1 MNQVNILNISIDN
14 LTQEEL
20 LLLLKTKG
28 GVVVTPNVDHVIKL
42 QKDPEFHHIYHEA
55 DYRVCDSQILK
66 IVSKWLGSPIREK
79 ISGSD
84 FFPAFYNH
92 FKDDPNTKIFLL
104 GAAEGVARQAQKNI
118 NSKLGR
124 DIVID
129 SYSPSYGFE
138 KNEAECQKIIEMIN
152 QSGATVLAV
161 GVGAPKQEKWIYK
174 YKNQL
179 PNIKVFM
186 AIGAT
191 LDFEAGN
198 RPRSPQWMSKFGVE
212 WAFRLLSEPK
222 RLWKRYLVE
231 DLPFFWLVFQQKL
244 NLYQY
249 KSPIGQLLKRAGLI
263 SSEQVAEILEEQ
275 AYQRHFRFGDLL
287 AQRGWVKPETID
299 FFAEELPELATTH
312 PTQPLGQYLK
322 KAALLNDDQ
331 IRRILN
337 YQRKT
342 GMKFGEI
349 AVLKGWVK
357 QETIDCFLDTVASEH
372 RIRSVDDRK
381 NYNKKQSMTPIAS

>member
-1 MNQVNILNISIDN
+1 MNKINILNVSIDN

-20 LLLLKTKG
+20 LLLLKEKG
-28 GVVVTPNVDHVIKL
+28 GVVVTPNVDHLIKL
-42 QKDPEFHHIYHEA
+42 QKDPEFHHIYQEA
-55 DYRVCDSQILK
+55 DYRVCDSQIVK

-84 FFPAFYNH
+84 LFPAFYTY
-92 FKDDPNTKIFLL
+92 FKDDPDTKIFLL
-104 GAAEGVARQAQKNI
+104 GAAEGVAHKAQKNI

-124 DIVID
+124 DMVIG

-152 QSGATVLAV
+152 ESGATVLAV
-161 GVGAPKQEKWIYK
+161 GVGAPKQEKWISK

-198 RPRSPQWMSKFGVE
+198 RPRSPEWMSKYGVE
-212 WAFRLLSEPK
+212 WAFRLMSEPK

-231 DLPFFWLVFQQKL
+231 DLPFFLLVFQQKL

-249 KSPIGQLLKRAGLI
+249 KSPIGQLLKTAGLI
-263 SSEQVAEILEEQ
+263 SSEQVEEILQEQ
-275 AYQRHFRFGDLL
+275 AYQRHLRFGDLL
-287 AQRGWVKPETID
+287 ARRGWVKPETVD
-299 FFAEELPELATTH
+299 FFAEELPQLETAH
-312 PTQPLGQYLK
+312 PQQPLGQYLK

-331 IRRILN
+331 ITRILN
-337 YQRKT
+337 YQRQT

-357 QETIDCFLDTVASEH
+357 QETIDWFLETVKAEH
-372 RIRSVDDRK
+372 KVRSLED
-381 NYNKKQSMTPIAS
+381 KQKYGKPSMRAIAS

>member
-1 MNQVNILNISIDN
+1 MNQIKILNVSIDN

-20 LLLLKTKG
+20 LLLLKKQG
-28 GVVVTPNVDHVIKL
+28 GVVVTPNVDHLIKL
-42 QKDPEFHHIYHEA
+42 QNDPEFHHIYQEA

-66 IVSKWLGSPIREK
+66 LVSNWLGDPIREK

-84 FFPAFYNH
+84 FFPAFYNY
-92 FKDDPNTKIFLL
+92 FKDDEDTTIFLL
-104 GAAEGVARQAQKNI
+104 GAAEGVAHEAQKKI

-124 DIVID
+124 EIVIG

-138 KNEAECQKIIEMIN
+138 KNEAECQKIIEMVN

-198 RPRSPQWMSKFGVE
+198 RPRSPEWMSKYGVE
-212 WAFRLLSEPK
+212 WAFRLMSEPK
-222 RLWKRYLVE
+222 RLWKRYLIE

-263 SSEQVAEILEEQ
+263 STEQVEEILQEQ
-275 AYQRHFRFGDLL
+275 AYQRHLRFGDLL
-287 AQRGWVKPETID
+287 ARRGWVKPETVD
-299 FFAEELPELATTH
+299 FFAEQLPKLATAH
-312 PTQPLGQYLK
+312 PQQPLGQYLK

-331 IRRILN
+331 ITRILN
-337 YQRKT
+337 YQNQT

-357 QETIDCFLDTVASEH
+357 QETIDWFVDTVTDEH
-372 RIRSVDDRK
+372 QARSLNGEK
-381 NYNKKQSMTPIAS
+381 NYRKPSMTAIAS

>member
-1 MNQVNILNISIDN
+1 MNKINILNVSIDN

-20 LLLLKTKG
+20 LLLLKEKG
-28 GVVVTPNVDHVIKL
+28 GVVVTPNVDHLIKL
-42 QKDPEFHHIYHEA
+42 QKDPEFHHIYQEA
-55 DYRVCDSQILK
+55 DYRVCDSQIVK

-84 FFPAFYNH
+84 LFPAFYTY
-92 FKDDPNTKIFLL
+92 FKDDPDTKIFLL
-104 GAAEGVARQAQKNI
+104 GAAEGVAHKAQKNI

-124 DIVID
+124 DMVIG

-152 QSGATVLAV
+152 ESGATVLAV
-161 GVGAPKQEKWIYK
+161 GVGAPKQEKWISK

-198 RPRSPQWMSKFGVE
+198 RPRSPEWMSKYGVE
-212 WAFRLLSEPK
+212 WAFRLMSEPK

-249 KSPIGQLLKRAGLI
+249 KSPIGQLLKTAGLI
-263 SSEQVAEILEEQ
+263 SSEQVEEILQEQ
-275 AYQRHFRFGDLL
+275 AYQRHLRFGDLL
-287 AQRGWVKPETID
+287 ARRGWVKPETVD
-299 FFAEELPELATTH
+299 FFAEQLPQLETAH
-312 PTQPLGQYLK
+312 PHQPLGQYLK

-331 IRRILN
+331 ITRILN
-337 YQRKT
+337 YQRQT

-357 QETIDCFLDTVASEH
+357 QETIDWFLETVKAEH
-372 RIRSVDDRK
+372 KVRSLED
-381 NYNKKQSMTPIAS
+381 KQKYGKPSMRAIAS

>member
-1 MNQVNILNISIDN
+1 MNKINILNVSIDN

-20 LLLLKTKG
+20 LLLLKDKG
-28 GVVVTPNVDHVIKL
+28 GVVVTPNVDHLIKL
-42 QKDPEFHHIYHEA
+42 QNDPEFHHIYQEA
-55 DYRVCDSQILK
+55 DYRVCDSQIVK
-66 IVSKWLGSPIREK
+66 IVSNWLGNPIREK

-84 FFPAFYNH
+84 FFPAFYNY
-92 FKDDPNTKIFLL
+92 FKDDLDTKIFLL
-104 GAAEGVARQAQKNI
+104 GAAEGVAHKAQKNI
-118 NSKLGR
+118 NAKLGR
-124 DIVID
+124 EMVIGC
-129 SYSPSYGFE
+129 YSPSYGFE

-152 QSGATVLAV
+152 ASGATVLAV
-161 GVGAPKQEKWIYK
+161 GVGAPKQEKWIHK

-179 PNIKVFM
+179 PHIKVFM

-198 RPRSPQWMSKFGVE
+198 RPRSPEWMSKYGVE
-212 WAFRLLSEPK
+212 WAFRLMSEPK

-263 SSEQVAEILEEQ
+263 SAEQVEEILQEQ
-275 AYQRHFRFGDLL
+275 AYQRHLRFGDLL
-287 AQRGWVKPETID
+287 ARRGWVKPETVD
-299 FFAEELPELATTH
+299 FFAEQLPHLETAH
-312 PTQPLGQYLK
+312 PQQPLGQYLK

-331 IRRILN
+331 ITRILN
-337 YQRKT
+337 YQRQT

-349 AVLKGWVK
+349 AVLKGWVN
-357 QETIDCFLDTVASEH
+357 QETIDWFLQTVKTEH
-372 RIRSVDDRK
+372 KVRSLED
-381 NYNKKQSMTPIAS
+381 KQKYGKPSMTPIAS